1 MSIKSLSQMYFPS
14 PIVFAVRRTTNQTV
28 VPTPATLD
36 PIQFSTGNVAED
48 FDAFGFHDP
57 ATNSGTRVLPTIAGT
72 YAIAGSVFWNSAG
85 NTTYRKTI
93 LRTNG
98 TTTIPGTQALALNL
112 NAQLWSQPAPV
123 AIFAFNGTT
132 DYVELCVDSGT
143 ASSVVFGNSS
153 DGCML
158 VMWLIR

>member
-1 MSIKSLSQMYFPS
+1 MSIKSLAQMYFPS
-14 PIVFAVRRTTNQTV
+14 AIVFAVRRTTNMTV
-28 VPTPATLD
+28 VPSPGTLD
-36 PIQFSTGNVAED
+36 PILFSTGNVTED

-57 ATNSGTRVLPTIAGT
+57 ATNSSRVTPTIAGT
-72 YAIAGSVFWNSAG
+72 YALAGSVFWNSAA
-85 NTTYRKTI
+85 NTTIRKTI
-93 LRTNG
+93 LRTAG
-98 TTTIPGTQALALNL
+98 TTTIPGTQALANNL
-112 NAQLWSQPAPV
+112 NNQLWSQPAPV
-123 AIFAFNGTT
+123 AIFSFNGTT